1 MQVNMDGECV
11 QPGVSS
17 GLLSEEDEVS
27 ARKEEETVVK
37 RHRLEGLKKKDLAS
51 QTNQ

>member
-1 MQVNMDGECV
+1 MVNV
-11 QPGVSS
+11 QPGDSS

-37 RHRLEGLKKKDLAS
+37 RYRLEGFKKNPKILKDCKP
-51 QTNQ
+51 